1 MKELVA
7 LATATVRLGGGPE
20 AYSLS
25 EWLNRTD
32 RFRGG
37 AEVTSRSPAEGEMGS
52 IADVVTVAI
61 GSSGVLAVLIG
72 KVHDWIVLRHDA
84 GSLKVTYTRSDGTAL
99 EIEVDRAQ
107 NRTELLERV
116 RRIIESGDS
125 SV

>member
-1 MKELVA
+1 
-7 LATATVRLGGGPE
+7 
-20 AYSLS
+20 
-25 EWLNRTD
+25 
-32 RFRGG
+32 
-37 AEVTSRSPAEGEMGS
+37 MGS